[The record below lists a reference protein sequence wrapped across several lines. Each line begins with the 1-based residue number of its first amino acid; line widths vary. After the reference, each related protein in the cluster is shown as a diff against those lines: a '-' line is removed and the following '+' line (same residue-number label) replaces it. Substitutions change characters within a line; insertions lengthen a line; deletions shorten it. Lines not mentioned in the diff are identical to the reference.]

1 MSPLND
7 SDARVAVAPPQPAPA
22 SGANDVLL
30 GLLFAAIGAA
40 ALFIGRDYVFGTSLR
55 MGPGFLPRIV
65 SGGLVLLGLV
75 LVIRGILAGGWAL
88 PVIGWRPIL
97 LISLAVIVFAATI
110 DRLGLFVAS
119 LLSVAI
125 GACAGQEIRW
135 KELPFVAFGLAAF
148 CTILFGYLLKI
159 SMPVWPQ

>member
-7 SDARVAVAPPQPAPA
+7 SDPRAAVAPPQPAPA

-30 GLLFAAIGAA
+30 GLLFAAIGTA
-40 ALFIGRDYVFGTSLR
+40 ALFIGRDYGFGTSLR

-65 SGGLVLLGLV
+65 AGGLTLLGLV
-75 LVIRGILAGGWAL
+75 LVIRGIIAGGWTL
-88 PVIGWRPIL
+88 PVIGGRPIF
-97 LISLAVIVFAATI
+97 LISLAVIVFATTI

-125 GACAGQEIRW
+125 GACAPQEIRW

>member
-1 MSPLND
+1 MDPLND
-7 SDARVAVAPPQPAPA
+7 SQGRAISSEPAPA
-22 SGANDVLL
+22 SGANDILL

-65 SGGLVLLGLV
+65 AGGLVLLGLV
-75 LVIRGILAGGWAL
+75 LVLRGILAGGWVL

-110 DRLGLFVAS
+110 DRLGLFIAS

-125 GACAGQEIRW
+125 GACAAQEIRW
-135 KELPFVAFGLAAF
+135 KELPFVALGLAAF
-148 CTILFGYLLKI
+148 CTILFGYILKI